1 MKADDQAEKLLP
13 TRRNRIYLIRELPHQ
28 GRFPVDNK

>member
-1 MKADDQAEKLLP
+1 MKADDQAEELLP
-13 TRRNRIYLIRELPHQ
+13 TSRNGTYLIRELPHQ

>member
-1 MKADDQAEKLLP
+1 MKADDQAEKLMP
-13 TRRNRIYLIRELPHQ
+13 SSRNGIYLIMEMHNQ